1 MATLN
6 STIIESSWLSGT
18 NDFQQRIPDPTVA
31 GIDNTMKELFNP
43 LNSDLYNTW
52 VYGLVNR
59 IGLTIVEG
67 KRFTNPLGIFKRPLL
82 NYGKTVQA
90 VAFEWGKAHS
100 YQDSVEN
107 LLAYSRPEAVSAFV
121 SANRFDKYKVSITR
135 SEVRQ
140 ATAQDGYGLN
150 ELVDSAVTANI
161 SNPEAYD
168 EMNIMLELFAEHE
181 QHHGIYK
188 HHISAMPTDK
198 VTGQEFLAAV
208 KSDVLKLRFP
218 SALYNAQDIDNIP
231 TFAQPEELVI
241 LCVPDVLAN
250 LDVFAFAE
258 FFNVERAEVRVRVI
272 PVPELPIAN
281 VGAILTTQDAFI
293 CCDTERG
300 LYPFFDPNTLT
311 EHYIYHAQ
319 GAYGINPF
327 VPMIAYTTDDG
338 TTAKTVTQ
346 AVTGITV
353 TPGAANAKPGDT
365 VKLAVA
371 LTGTITPETDGIE
384 VKPDAA
390 TWAVTAKRSEDP
402 LKLNSRTYVDRRNVL
417 HIQATG
423 LEAADV
429 ITATCTA
436 SYINPSG
443 ATTEHTASAVITI
456 E

>member
-18 NDFQQRIPDPTVA
+18 NDFQQRIPDPTIA
-31 GIDNTMKELFNP
+31 GIDNTMSALFDPMN
-43 LNSDLYNTW
+43 NDLYNAW

-67 KRFTNPLGIFKRPLL
+67 KRFTNPLGIFKRPQL

-100 YQDSVEN
+100 YQDSAED
-107 LLAYSRPEAVSAFV
+107 LLAYSRPEAVTAFV

-135 SEVRQ
+135 PEVRQ
-140 ATAQDGYGLN
+140 AVAQDGYGLN
-150 ELVDSAVTANI
+150 EMIDGAVTANI

-168 EMNIMLELFAEHE
+168 EMNIMLELFAEQE
-181 QHHGIYK
+181 RHHGIYK
-188 HHISAMPTDK
+188 HNVSAMPTDK

-218 SALYNAQDIDNIP
+218 STLYNAQDIDNIP

-250 LDVFAFAE
+250 LDVYAFAE

-311 EHYIYHAQ
+311 EHSIYHAQ

-327 VPMIAYTTDDG
+327 VPMIAYTTDEG
-338 TTAKTVTQ
+338 TAAKTVTQ
-346 AVTGITV
+346 DVTGITV
-353 TPGAANAKPGDT
+353 TPVTANAKPGDT
-365 VKLAVA
+365 VKLTVD
-371 LTGTITPETDGIE
+371 LTGTIKPAADGIE

-390 TWAVTAKRSEDP
+390 TWVVTANRAAVP
-402 LKLNSRTYVDRRNVL
+402 VKLNSRTYVDRHNVL

-423 LEAADV
+423 LEAGDV

-443 ATTEHTASAVITI
+443 AAADHTASADITI
-456 E
+456 Q